1 MARQPLSERIGA
13 WLGLDDDWRRP
24 GPRLERRDAAI
35 AAAMAMAAAMNL
47 ELLRGYVSA
56 ELLRSRPLEYGL
68 IVLEAAPL
76 LWRRRFPLASTLVVF
91 AGFVVTT
98 RTAGEVNSQLVG
110 MALIFLSV
118 FSAVNWA
125 ASRRA
130 VTAVIAGILL
140 ADLVWLTW
148 DVAVGSG
155 LERISDRQGDGAA
168 HGLLGPALS
177 YGIYSYLVNIVFF
190 VAAFAFGTSAW
201 RRARQ
206 QDQLADQA
214 AQIARQAEQLR
225 DRAIVEERLRI
236 ARELHDVVAHHVS
249 VTGVQAA
256 AARRALARRPER
268 AAGAL
273 SAVEESSREAIGQMR
288 GLLGALR
295 GAGAEPAWVSPRA
308 SSREILD
315 RLLGA
320 GVEGRRVVVQC
331 HGAGDDGL
339 SEALREAGA
348 EVTPLTVYRWGP
360 PPDAGA
366 VTDSIDELRAARFDA
381 VAFTSSPGSAAW
393 VRALDRAGAL
403 AEVRAQNLAGRLLL
417 AAVGPVAAEPLVG
430 AGLDAGCPERG
441 RMGALVRYIS
451 TRVAENALTCVIP
464 AGLLR
469 VHATDAA
476 LGQRPLRLSPGGLAV
491 ARLLAGHP
499 GETVS
504 REQILRVLPGDSTD
518 PHAAEVAI
526 ARLRE
531 ALASPASIRTV
542 VRRGYRLVDA
552 S

>member
-1 MARQPLSERIGA
+1 MTNPE
-13 WLGLDDDWRRP
+13 
-24 GPRLERRDAAI
+24 
-35 AAAMAMAAAMNL
+35 
-47 ELLRGYVSA
+47 A
-56 ELLRSRPLEYGL
+56 ELPARGPAAHGFVDGAFTEVLAGARVL
-68 IVLEAAPL
+68 ITAQRRAEDLSAAL
-76 LWRRRFPLASTLVVF
+76 RRRGAGTVIASILGVEHHIDE
-91 AGFVVTT
+91 AGLLGVTRDLIDEPPDCVVVTT
-98 RTAGEVNSQLVG
+98 GIGLRAWLDAADTAGLSEALAG
-110 MALIFLSV
+110 ML
-118 FSAVNWA
+118 
-125 ASRRA
+125 R
-130 VTAVIAGILL
+130 
-140 ADLVWLTW
+140 
-148 DVAVGSG
+148 
-155 LERISDRQGDGAA
+155 
-168 HGLLGPALS
+168 
-177 YGIYSYLVNIVFF
+177 
-190 VAAFAFGTSAW
+190 GTST
-201 RRARQ
+201 
-206 QDQLADQA
+206 
-214 AQIARQAEQLR
+214 IARGPKA
-225 DRAIVEERLRI
+225 
-236 ARELHDVVAHHVS
+236 
-249 VTGVQAA
+249 
-256 AARRALARRPER
+256 
-268 AAGAL
+268 
-273 SAVEESSREAIGQMR
+273 
-288 GLLGALR
+288 LGALR

-381 VAFTSSPGSAAW
+381 VTFTSSPGSAAW